1 MADGAIAARQ
11 GPERPGNQQNGQQ
24 QQGGGNKLFATIAR
38 MALMWWVMSY
48 FKGNKQATPSPAG
61 AAAPLYRKGDMLDMY
76 VYVSE
81 QSYLQRDSAELVWS
95 QTDVGL
101 ATTPERTVTYTYTP
115 SQGVKNNGSVYAHV
129 VFARSGV
136 MIDSPG
142 DDLPPDSIF
151 SKSHSLVVHLP
162 RRQNKTGT
170 NLLSEGGNFTTQK
183 RVEPVER
190 EWISY
195 YKPNL
200 TVALVDHFQ
209 AYPKNAIPPQV
220 SPHLLLNSEG
230 QQYPIFYFDEFW
242 LLRDKLLPMNDTVDS
257 LPLHISVKTQKFWW
271 MQIQQQMEQSFQL
284 QINTGLAQDGEADE
298 VKRIFLE
305 GNPYL
310 LGLTMA
316 VSLLHSVFDFL
327 AFKNDIGF
335 WRENKS
341 MEGLSARSIVIN
353 AFCQA
358 VIFLYLLDNETSM
371 VVLFSAGIGTLI
383 EFWKVTK
390 AMDVS
395 VRDSFPFLIIK
406 DRASYNASHTKQ
418 HDAVAMRY
426 LSYVL
431 YPLVLGYSIY
441 ALVYETHKSWY
452 SWVLNSLVGAVYAFG
467 FILMCPQLYLNYKLQ
482 SVAHLPWRQMTYKF
496 LNTIIDDLFAF
507 VIKMPTL
514 HRLSVFR
521 DDLIFLIYLYQRW
534 IYRVDMTRVNEFG
547 FSGQQAS
554 EVEAAQ
560 AAAGAANGAAAADG
574 VPALEASQEEQPA
587 GAARRRKGVGSQAA
601 TAGAVDSADGAT
613 NGDAAEGS
621 KKGQ

>member
-1 MADGAIAARQ
+1 MADAAPAVQ
-11 GPERPGNQQNGQQ
+11 GPGRPGSQQNGQQ
-24 QQGGGNKLFATIAR
+24 QQGGGNKFLATIAR
-38 MALMWWVMSY
+38 MVLMWWVMSY
-48 FKGNKQATPSPAG
+48 FKGNQQQATSTPAG

-81 QSYLQRDSAELVWS
+81 HSVLQRDTAELVWT
-95 QTDVGL
+95 QTEVGL
-101 ATTPERTVTYTYTP
+101 ATTPELTVTHTYTP
-115 SQGVKNNGSVYAHV
+115 SEAVKNNGSLFAHV

-136 MIDSPG
+136 NIDAPA
-142 DDLPPDSIF
+142 DEIPADSIF
-151 SKSHSLVVHLP
+151 HKSHSLITYMP

-183 RVEPVER
+183 RAEPELR
-190 EWISY
+190 EWISF

-200 TVALVDHFQ
+200 TISLVDHFQ

-220 SPHLLLNSEG
+220 SPYLLLNADG
-230 QQYPIFYFDEFW
+230 QQYPIVYFDEFW
-242 LLRDKLLPMNDTVDS
+242 LLRDKLLPVNESLDS
-257 LPLHISVKTQKFWW
+257 APLHITVKTQKFWW

-284 QINTGLAQDGEADE
+284 QINTGLSQDGEADE

-310 LGLTMA
+310 LALTMV
-316 VSLLHSVFDFL
+316 VSMLHSVFDFL

-335 WRENKS
+335 WKENKS

-371 VVLFSAGIGTLI
+371 VVLFSSGIGTLI

-395 VRDSFPFLIIK
+395 VKNSFPFLVVK

-418 HDAVAMRY
+418 HDATAMRY

-431 YPLVLGYSIY
+431 YPLVFGYSIY

-452 SWVLNSLVGAVYAFG
+452 SWVLNSLVGAVYMFG
-467 FILMCPQLYLNYKLQ
+467 FILMCPQLYLNYKLK

-521 DDLIFLIYLYQRW
+521 DDLIFLIYVYQRY

-554 EVEAAQ
+554 EVEAAK
-560 AAAGAANGAAAADG
+560 AAAEAANGTAAAADST
-574 VPALEASQEEQPA
+574 PALEASQEEEPA
-587 GAARRRKGVGSQAA
+587 GAARRRKGAKGSQAA
-601 TAGAVDSADGAT
+601 AAGAGSAAAA
-613 NGDAAEGS
+613 NGDADDS

>member
-1 MADGAIAARQ
+1 
-11 GPERPGNQQNGQQ
+11 
-24 QQGGGNKLFATIAR
+24 
-38 MALMWWVMSY
+38 
-48 FKGNKQATPSPAG
+48 
-61 AAAPLYRKGDMLDMY
+61 MLDMY

-81 QSYLQRDSAELVWS
+81 QSYLQRERAELVWS

-101 ATTPERTVTYTYTP
+101 ATTPERTATYTYTP
-115 SQGVKNNGSVYAHV
+115 SQAVKKNGTLYAHV

-136 MIDSPG
+136 NIDAQG

-151 SKSHSLVVHLP
+151 SKSHSLVVFMP

-183 RVEPVER
+183 RVEPVQR

-220 SPHLLLNSEG
+220 SPHLLLNGEG

-242 LLRDKLLPMNDTVDS
+242 LLRDKLLPVNDTLDTV
-257 LPLHISVKTQKFWW
+257 PLHITVKTQKFWW
-271 MQIQQQMEQSFQL
+271 MQIQQQMEQSFQM

-310 LGLTMA
+310 LALTMA
-316 VSLLHSVFDFL
+316 VSMLHSVFDFL

-395 VRDSFPFLIIK
+395 VKDSFPFLVIK

-418 HDAVAMRY
+418 HDATAMRY

-431 YPLVLGYSIY
+431 YPLVFGYSIY

-554 EVEAAQ
+554 EVEAAKE
-560 AAAGAANGAAAADG
+560 AAEAANAAAATDG
-574 VPALEASQEEQPA
+574 VPALEASQVEEPA
-587 GAARRRKGVGSQAA
+587 GAARRRKGAGRSPAA
-601 TAGAVDSADGAT
+601 AAAGGADDAASAA
-613 NGDAAEGS
+613 NGEAAEGS